1 MAHWTS
7 TSAKSKF
14 SALINQACTEG
25 AQIITRNGVEVAVVI
40 PFSEWNPPPAA
51 PRLSLK
57 EWLLYPGARF
67 DFDLDELLPPRGEL
81 KLREPPTFD
90 D

>member
-7 TSAKSKF
+7 TDAKSKF
-14 SALINQACTEG
+14 SVLINQTCAEG
-25 AQIITRNGVEVAVVI
+25 AQIITRSGVEVAVVI
-40 PFSEWNPPPAA
+40 PFSEWT
-51 PRLSLK
+51 PRLTLK

-67 DFDLDELLPPRGEL
+67 DLDELLPPRGKL
-81 KLREPPTFD
+81 KLREPPSFD

>member
-7 TSAKSKF
+7 TDAKSKF
-14 SALINQACTEG
+14 SALINQTCAEG
-25 AQIITRNGVEVAVVI
+25 AQIITRSGVEVAVVI
-40 PFSEWNPPPAA
+40 PFSEWPPPPAT
-51 PRLSLK
+51 PRLTLK

-67 DFDLDELLPPRGEL
+67 DLDELLPPRGKL
-81 KLREPPTFD
+81 KLREPPSFD